1 MRKIR
6 GMYGAR
12 GNFAERAEC
21 GTEDVFC
28 RRGGKMLDFVSWL
41 CLNSITMDKW
51 APAVAGAFLFAYT
64 GFRLGAPVFLCQFR
78 GRSREASGCFFTEEI
93 LCMI

>member
-1 MRKIR
+1 
-6 GMYGAR
+6 
-12 GNFAERAEC
+12 
-21 GTEDVFC
+21 
-28 RRGGKMLDFVSWL
+28 MLDFVSWL

-51 APAVAGAFLFAYT
+51 ASAVAGAFFVYCRIGRASALQGAFLFAYT
-64 GFRLGAPVFLCQFR
+64 GLLFGGAGFFVSIS

>member
-51 APAVAGAFLFAYT
+51 APAVAGAFLFAYPGLSFGGA
-64 GFRLGAPVFLCQFR
+64 GFFVSIS

>member
-1 MRKIR
+1 MRFFGIGKKKFLIPGDFLRKIR
-6 GMYGAR
+6 GMYGAG

-41 CLNSITMDKW
+41 CLNNITMDKW
-51 APAVAGAFLFAYT
+51 APAVAGAFFVYC
-64 GFRLGAPVFLCQFR
+64 RI
-78 GRSREASGCFFTEEI
+78 GRASA
-93 LCMI
+93 L